1 MRHQRIY
8 KGLAGEERAAQYLVD
23 NGYEVL
29 AHDWK
34 HPEFRI
40 QIDLVVRRSG
50 RAYIVEVKNH
60 KWSGSG
66 FERLMSWK
74 QRERLVQL
82 ARKLNDK
89 KFASTRWGFL
99 WVWVSGRS
107 CQVLESHEF

>member
-1 MRHQRIY
+1 MRQQRSE
-8 KGLAGEERAAQYLVD
+8 KGLAGEERAAQYLIE

-34 HPEFRI
+34 HPDFRI

-60 KWSGSG
+60 RWTGSG

-74 QRERLVQL
+74 QRERLLQL
-82 ARKLNDK
+82 AKTLHQKRFGSLKWA
-89 KFASTRWGFL
+89 FMWL
-99 WVWVSGRS
+99 WVTQNE
-107 CQVLESHEF
+107 CQILESHEF